1 MAVYTEDQEL
11 RTSINEHMQALA
23 SGAAPQ
29 FADFLTG
36 HISDTVRKW
45 DAQDMS
51 RQIELSI
58 GPDLQY
64 IRISGT
70 AVGCVIG
77 ILLFLVSHVG
87 EITLFLK

>member
-1 MAVYTEDQEL
+1 
-11 RTSINEHMQALA
+11 
-23 SGAAPQ
+23 
-29 FADFLTG
+29 
-36 HISDTVRKW
+36 
-45 DAQDMS
+45 MS

>member
-1 MAVYTEDQEL
+1 
-11 RTSINEHMQALA
+11 MQALA
-23 SGAAPQ
+23 SNAAPQ

-70 AVGCVIG
+70 AVGCLIG
-77 ILLFLVSHVG
+77 VLLFLVSHVG
-87 EITLFLK
+87 ELAKLLK